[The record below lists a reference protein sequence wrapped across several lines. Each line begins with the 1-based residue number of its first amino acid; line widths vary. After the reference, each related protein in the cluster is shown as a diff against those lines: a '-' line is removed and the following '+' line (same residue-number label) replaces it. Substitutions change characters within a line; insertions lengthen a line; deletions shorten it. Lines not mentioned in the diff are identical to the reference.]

1 MRRGTGVA
9 QEALV
14 VQGRLVGHQGQGS
27 PAANLN
33 LYSISLMLNLT
44 PIFPVRYERKIS
56 RKIIGL
62 KSQIQLDKVENN
74 CYIS

>member
-14 VQGRLVGHQGQGS
+14 VQEKLVGHQGQAC
-27 PAANLN
+27 PAAKLN

-44 PIFPVRYERKIS
+44 PIYS
-56 RKIIGL
+56 R
-62 KSQIQLDKVENN
+62 
-74 CYIS
+74 